1 MESSNV
7 KVMGIENVNVESFK
21 NDVNME
27 KKQENQVGTSSKSA
41 ILEDV
46 YNVLVEKRKYLAD
59 NVNADVNIVKAAT
72 TNVSKAE
79 KNYAEALQNVE
90 LPVTSVEIWEV
101 KESTEELEVISK
113 KKENIIIA
121 TSDYNMAVTKVNIE
135 IGENLINDSRF
146 EKTTLFVT
154 AAQLFYE
161 ANIELKDLNGNVIPV
176 GTPNVYVHVDTA
188 NGFWQWKA
196 YHEANINRI
205 VKNESALVVKNVR
218 IKDFTSLQE
227 FAQYRG
233 VNNVL
238 SRGFNG
244 LEKAANA
251 ALATQHEFYQKIFQ
265 KAKEL
270 KANISV
276 ITKYYNMGKTLNLKV
291 WNNAMLGE
299 MDSNFKYDLSV
310 GDRIIDTLKAIKFN
324 DKIVKERYM
333 IDAMTML
340 AKHKPQG
347 AENALGIEE
356 TIETVKSLDED
367 TVKFI
372 SNITTDKLN
381 EIYSALLQQY
391 LNNHGAIYK
400 AA

>member
-1 MESSNV
+1 M
-7 KVMGIENVNVESFK
+7 
-21 NDVNME
+21 
-27 KKQENQVGTSSKSA
+27 
-41 ILEDV
+41 
-46 YNVLVEKRKYLAD
+46 
-59 NVNADVNIVKAAT
+59 
-72 TNVSKAE
+72 
-79 KNYAEALQNVE
+79 
-90 LPVTSVEIWEV
+90 
-101 KESTEELEVISK
+101 
-113 KKENIIIA
+113 
-121 TSDYNMAVTKVNIE
+121 
-135 IGENLINDSRF
+135 
-146 EKTTLFVT
+146 
-154 AAQLFYE
+154 
-161 ANIELKDLNGNVIPV
+161 
-176 GTPNVYVHVDTA
+176 HVDTA

-218 IKDFTSLQE
+218 IKDYTSLQE

-372 SNITTDKLN
+372 SNITTDKQN

-391 LNNHGAIYK
+391 LKNHGAIDK